1 MRRIFIGTLV
11 VLTIALINGCAN
23 RKITRVDP
31 NETIDLSGRWNDSD
45 SRLVSEEMI
54 GDVLTS
60 AWLPRYTK
68 ANDKRPVVV
77 VGLVENKRHEHINS
91 ETFIKDIEKAIIRD
105 GNIRLVV
112 AGEKRNELRK
122 ERAEQQEIPIFFRLE
137 DHIIIIKLQVY
148 DVLGNK
154 INYQNS
160 LYIYKTENSHP
171 VILSFSTSKY
181 AIRDNETIELSWNVK
196 NATRVT
202 CSILEGELELYGKK
216 TITISFREEDP
227 MKIYLYAENEYGK
240 EERSVNINLKNGFIF
255 TLILVI
261 FQIACYGFL
270 GLKVLEML
278 IARLK

>member
-77 VGLVENKRHEHINS
+77 VGLVENKSHEHINS
-91 ETFIKDIEKAIIRD
+91 ETFIKDVEKAIIRD

-122 ERAEQQEIPIFFRLE
+122 ERAEQQ
-137 DHIIIIKLQVY
+137 D
-148 DVLGNK
+148 
-154 INYQNS
+154 
-160 LYIYKTENSHP
+160 
-171 VILSFSTSKY
+171 Y
-181 AIRDNETIELSWNVK
+181 ASPET
-196 NATRVT
+196 T
-202 CSILEGELELYGKK
+202 KK
-216 TITISFREEDP
+216 W
-227 MKIYLYAENEYGK
+227 GK
-240 EERSVNINLKNGFIF
+240 ELGADFILQGTINSIVDAYKKQKVVTYQIDLQLTNIETNEVVWMGDKKIKKQISDR
-255 TLILVI
+255 IL
-261 FQIACYGFL
+261 
-270 GLKVLEML
+270 
-278 IARLK
+278 

>member
-77 VGLVENKRHEHINS
+77 VGLVENKSHEHINS

-122 ERAEQQEIPIFFRLE
+122 ERAEQQ
-137 DHIIIIKLQVY
+137 D
-148 DVLGNK
+148 
-154 INYQNS
+154 
-160 LYIYKTENSHP
+160 
-171 VILSFSTSKY
+171 Y
-181 AIRDNETIELSWNVK
+181 ASPET
-196 NATRVT
+196 T
-202 CSILEGELELYGKK
+202 KK
-216 TITISFREEDP
+216 W
-227 MKIYLYAENEYGK
+227 GK
-240 EERSVNINLKNGFIF
+240 ELGADFILQGTINSIVDAYNKQKFVTYQIDLQLTNIETNEVVWMGDKKIKIQISDR
-255 TLILVI
+255 IL
-261 FQIACYGFL
+261 
-270 GLKVLEML
+270 
-278 IARLK
+278 